1 MQKTA
6 TKHEALEILI
16 NNIPVGLAVRICG
29 FHPQGPGS
37 TPGLGNFVR
46 I

>member
-16 NNIPVGLAVRICG
+16 NMIPVGLAVRICG
-29 FHPQGPGS
+29 IHPQGPGS
-37 TPGLGNFVR
+37 IPGLGNFVR